1 MNINS
6 ILSRF
11 DLLKELVLN
20 NVDVLVVCETN
31 LGETFHNSQFHIDG
45 FSLSYRLD
53 RNRTGGGVFC

>member
-31 LGETFHNSQFHIDG
+31 LGETFHNSQFHMDG
-45 FSLSYRLD
+45 FSL
-53 RNRTGGGVFC
+53 